1 MGTVRKRTGNRYQ
14 AVIRRLGYPPVS
26 RSFNTKTEATRF
38 ARLVESQMDAGT
50 YLKGIL
56 KDHTVA
62 SVIGAYIAVVVS
74 IKPIGRSALA
84 AMRKMS
90 SALGS
95 VRIEDLTIEMLM
107 GYAQE
112 RATKVKPS
120 TISKQF
126 YIFAK
131 VVDRVCLIN
140 NIVLSPNPI
149 RQVIPLLSELGLIG
163 SSDKRDRL
171 PSSDELRRIRATED
185 WIVPWV
191 ELGLLTAMRS
201 GEMFK
206 LRWDHVDFEENT
218 IQVGDNANRT
228 KNGEWRVIPMFK
240 HTRLLL
246 MDLQKLNGNYPK
258 VFMHPK
264 TVATVSDRFA
274 LICKRLG
281 IEDLHMH
288 DMRHAAITGFIKRGM
303 SIPETALI
311 SGHSDWTQLKTYTNL
326 RASDLLEKYN

>member
-1 MGTVRKRTGNRYQ
+1 MGTIRKRANGRFQ
-14 AVIRRLGYPPVS
+14 VVIRRLNYPPVS
-26 RSFNTKTEATRF
+26 RTFTTRTEATRF
-38 ARLVESQMDAGT
+38 ERLVESQMDAGT

-56 KDHTVA
+56 KNHTVT
-62 SVIGAYIAVVVS
+62 SVIEAYISVVTP
-74 IKPIGRSALA
+74 IKPIGNST
-84 AMRKMS
+84 MS
-90 SALGS
+90 KLRTMASALGN
-95 VRIEDLTIEMLM
+95 VKIEDITVEMILA
-107 GYAQE
+107 YAQE
-112 RATKVKPS
+112 RVEVVKPV
-120 TISKQF
+120 TISKQM
-126 YIFAK
+126 YTFAK
-131 VVDRVCLIN
+131 AVDRICLIN
-140 NIVLSPNPI
+140 NITLNPHPI
-149 RQVIPLLSELGLIG
+149 RQAIPLLSELNLIG
-163 SSDKRDRL
+163 TSDKRDRL
-171 PSSDELRRIRATED
+171 PSSDELRRIRATGD
-185 WIVPWV
+185 WIVPWM

-240 HTRLLL
+240 QTRLLL

-274 LICKRLG
+274 LVCKRLG

-303 SIPETALI
+303 SIPEAALI